1 MPTAPGVLG
10 EKGRKKG
17 TEKKKR
23 KRRGKR
29 KKTKHPTAPKRTTHA
44 RSQWKGGGFLSFGF
58 LLKAKWDALG
68 TARTRRSRGSVVPMG
83 GGGGGTWPPAPPRNA
98 NEPKRL
104 FLGSLV
110 CSLFWLWLRTAL
122 GAAGA
127 RHSECS
133 KPKESFLSSL
143 FPIYLFNISFILELL
158 LCFQC
163 YFRTCQPQPRVGG
176 AGGTSAVLWVGEP
189 DWDWGGGWAQGW
201 GSPISLRKHKSPAAR
216 EQQQENTP
224 STSSPP
230 LGYLGLWKC
239 LAGQSQ
245 SQLPG
250 SPGAVR
256 YIQCLSAVYMAQP
269 GGAARNSS
277 NGSANTPFFRVEMY
291 LCCFF
296 FCLFVFF
303 FLFFFCGFFFVC
315 FFFPLSLSLS

>member
-1 MPTAPGVLG
+1 MNQKGCFWGLWFVLC
-10 EKGRKKG
+10 
-17 TEKKKR
+17 
-23 KRRGKR
+23 
-29 KKTKHPTAPKRTTHA
+29 
-44 RSQWKGGGFLSFGF
+44 FGF
-58 LLKAKWDALG
+58 GSALRSGPQARATRSAPNLKSPSCPLCFLYICLISLLFWSFCSVFSATFG
-68 TARTRRSRGSVVPMG
+68 PVSHSPGSVGPG
-83 GGGGGTWPPAPPRNA
+83 GPLRCFG
-98 NEPKRL
+98 
-104 FLGSLV
+104 LGN
-110 CSLFWLWLRTAL
+110 RT
-122 GAAGA
+122 G
-127 RHSECS
+127 
-133 KPKESFLSSL
+133 
-143 FPIYLFNISFILELL
+143 I
-158 LCFQC
+158 
-163 YFRTCQPQPRVGG
+163 
-176 AGGTSAVLWVGEP
+176 
-189 DWDWGGGWAQGW
+189 GGGWAQGW

-296 FCLFVFF
+296 FVCLCFFFFFFFLWFFFCVFF
-303 FLFFFCGFFFVC
+303 FS
-315 FFFPLSLSLS
+315 PLSLSLVT